1 MDNATHS
8 EYQENVDLDLMM
20 SVVNVNVN
28 VNVNVSEDTASN
40 ALKQNGG
47 NIDATLNSLNAELE
61 SNMQIQNQ
69 YDDNEV

>member
-20 SVVNVNVN
+20 SVVN

>member
-1 MDNATHS
+1 VDNATHS

-28 VNVNVSEDTASN
+28 VSEDTARN

>member
-28 VNVNVSEDTASN
+28 VSEDTARN